1 MSAQDYRINAEVR
14 RHLVSRWVDIQRLQL
29 GTTNGVVY
37 ILGAL
42 DTTMEDPRRRL
53 DEGAERSSAER
64 VLRLAMRL
72 ERELRGIRDVRDVVF
87 KFDNVFKRGGR
98 WRMLGETSASGQSA
112 GRGPGGIRAG
122 VAAGETKEEAPS

>member
-14 RHLVSRWVDIQRLQL
+14 RHLVSRWVDLQRLQL

-42 DTTMEDPRRRL
+42 DSTMEDPRRRL
-53 DEGAERSSAER
+53 DEGAERSSTER

-72 ERELRGIRDVRDVVF
+72 ERELRGMRDVRDVVF

-98 WRMLGETSASGQSA
+98 WRILGETSAVGQPA
-112 GRGPGGIRAG
+112 GRGTGGIHAG